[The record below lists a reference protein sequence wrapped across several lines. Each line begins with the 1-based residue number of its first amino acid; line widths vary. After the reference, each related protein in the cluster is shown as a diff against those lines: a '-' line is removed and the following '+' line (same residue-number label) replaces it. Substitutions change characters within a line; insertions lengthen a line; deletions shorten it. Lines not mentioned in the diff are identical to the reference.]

1 MDNNEMDVFGDDFEI
16 NFEGFET
23 PDEGVEDENENIED
37 QNEDPD
43 KKNLS
48 EDEDPEKVAEEEDES
63 SGDDSDDD
71 TSPNL
76 YSSLVTIL
84 HDEGLLP
91 SLDLASTEIKSPAEL
106 AEAFKAEI
114 DAQSNLRLEDYL
126 RHVNLENI
134 ARSNTNLRSYSEIDD
149 DKLDSDLE
157 LAKNLIYQ
165 DYINQGLSE
174 ERSSRLL
181 NKLVDL
187 GEDEIKEEARTS
199 LESLKAFELK
209 KIESEKEQYQIRMK
223 QQAEEQEKIQKQIK
237 DSIYN
242 SKEFIEGLPVTN
254 SIKDR
259 VYKSM
264 NDVVSKNP
272 DTGELENK
280 LMKSRRE
287 DPLNFDLKLY
297 YLYELTNGFSSFK
310 NIVNSTKS
318 KAVKDLE
325 KTLRDT
331 KVKDSGLP
339 TFLQDEQS
347 YMGGF
352 GSELNL

>member
-1 MDNNEMDVFGDDFEI
+1 MKENEMDIFGDDYEI

-23 PDEGVEDENENIED
+23 PDVSVEDENENIEEQD
-37 QNEDPD
+37 ENLDPDNLGENEDSEEVAE
-43 KKNLS
+43 K
-48 EDEDPEKVAEEEDES
+48 EDEPSEGD
-63 SGDDSDDD
+63 SGDD

-76 YSSLVTIL
+76 YSSLATVL
-84 HDEGLLP
+84 YDEGLLP
-91 SLDLASTEIKSPAEL
+91 SLDLTSKEIKSPAEL

-114 DAQSNLRLEDYL
+114 ETQSNLRLEDYL
-126 RHVNLENI
+126 RHVNLENV
-134 ARSNTNLRSYSEIDD
+134 ARSNTNLKSYSEIDD
-149 DKLDSDLE
+149 DRLDNDLE
-157 LAKNLIYQ
+157 LVKNLIYQ

-181 NKLVDL
+181 NKLIDL
-187 GEDEIKEEARTS
+187 GEDDLKEEARTS
-199 LESLKAFELK
+199 LESLKIFESK
-209 KIESEKEQYQIRMK
+209 QVEFEKQQYQIQMK
-223 QQAEEQEKIQKQIK
+223 NQSEEQEKIQKQIK
-237 DSIYN
+237 DSIYS
-242 SKEFIEGLPVTN
+242 SKEFIEGLPITN
-254 SIKDR
+254 SIKDK

-272 DTGELENK
+272 NTGELENK

-331 KVKDSGLP
+331 KVKDTGLP
-339 TFLQDEQS
+339 TFLQDDQS

>member
-1 MDNNEMDVFGDDFEI
+1 MNENEMDIFGDDYEL

-23 PDEGVEDENENIED
+23 PDTGVEDENIEEQDENLVQE
-37 QNEDPD
+37 
-43 KKNLS
+43 NLS
-48 EDEDPEKVAEEEDES
+48 ENEDSEEVAEEEDES
-63 SGDDSDDD
+63 SEGDSGDD

-76 YSSLVTIL
+76 YSSLATVL
-84 HDEGLLP
+84 YDEGLLP
-91 SLDLASTEIKSPAEL
+91 SLDLASKEIKSPAEL

-114 DAQSNLRLEDYL
+114 EAQSNLRLEDYL
-126 RHVNLENI
+126 KYVNLENI
-134 ARSNTNLRSYSEIDD
+134 ARSNTNLKSYSEIDD

-187 GEDEIKEEARTS
+187 GEDELKEEARTS
-199 LESLKAFELK
+199 LESLKAFESK
-209 KIESEKEQYQIRMK
+209 QVETEKQEYQLRMK
-223 QQAEEQEKIQKQIK
+223 QQTEEQEKIQKQIK
-237 DSIYN
+237 DSIYS
-242 SKEFIEGLPVTN
+242 SKELIEGLPLTN
-254 SIKDR
+254 SIKDK

-331 KVKDSGLP
+331 KVKDTGLP
-339 TFLQDEQS
+339 AFLQDDQS